1 MPRKMAGSAM
11 RTMEASIV
19 AMSIPSVVMNNA
31 AHLWR
36 SLTAGE
42 PSMWPAAEGTAVMAT
57 TTGPPTGRERSA
69 SVVCWMPPPADL
81 TGRRASCASGIL
93 PSAYVS
99 LTGTRR
105 SVSGDRIRM
114 ARTHT
119 NYAVTFV
126 VLGTAAL
133 AFSLLQSLIIPAIPQ
148 LEQTLHTSE
157 SGASWLLTAYL
168 LSAAIAT
175 PILGRVGD
183 MVGKERVIVA
193 VLVALTVGSLLSALA
208 TSLPVML
215 VGRVIQGTGGAVFPL
230 AFGIIRDEFPAER
243 VGGAIGVMSA
253 ILGAG
258 AGAGIVLAGPILV
271 HLNYHWLF
279 WIPMIMSATA
289 TVATFVFVPE
299 SPVRAPGRINW
310 LGASLM
316 SAWLVTGLLAISYA
330 PTWGWGDSSV
340 LGLLGATAVLI
351 VVWAVSENRSDS
363 PLVDMKM
370 MRIPAVWS
378 TNLAALLFGFGM
390 FAMFITLPQFT
401 ETPTRAGYGFGASV
415 TQSGLYLA
423 PFAGAMV
430 IFAPMTGRLSKA
442 VGSKMVLVAGSLF
455 CASSYLLL
463 VLEHTQQWSI
473 YTASGLL
480 GIGIAL
486 GFASMANLIID
497 AVPAEQTGVATGM
510 NTNIRNIGAALGSG
524 IATSLVVSG
533 LLPDGFPKEH
543 GYMLAFAV
551 SGLALVV
558 AALAALTIPKR
569 AAPSVVAREAHPGL
583 TAEAEVIVG
592 AVAFGPEDLA

>member
-1 MPRKMAGSAM
+1 
-11 RTMEASIV
+11 
-19 AMSIPSVVMNNA
+19 
-31 AHLWR
+31 
-36 SLTAGE
+36 
-42 PSMWPAAEGTAVMAT
+42 
-57 TTGPPTGRERSA
+57 
-69 SVVCWMPPPADL
+69 
-81 TGRRASCASGIL
+81 
-93 PSAYVS
+93 
-99 LTGTRR
+99 
-105 SVSGDRIRM
+105 M
-114 ARTHT
+114 ARRQT
-119 NYAVTFV
+119 NYALSFA

-183 MVGKERVIVA
+183 MLGKEKIIVA
-193 VLVALTVGSLLSALA
+193 VLIALTVGSLLSALA
-208 TSLPVML
+208 TSLPLML
-215 VGRVIQGTGGAVFPL
+215 VGRVIQGTGGAIFPL

-243 VGGAIGVMSA
+243 VAGAIGVMSA

-279 WIPMIMSATA
+279 WIPMIMSAVA
-289 TVATFVFVPE
+289 TIATFVFVPE

-310 LGASLM
+310 LGAFLM

-330 PTWGWGDSSV
+330 PTWGWGNTSV
-340 LGLLGATAVLI
+340 LGLLAATAVLI
-351 VVWAVSENRSDS
+351 VIWAISENRSTS

-390 FAMFITLPQFT
+390 FAMFVDPAAVHRDADPRRLRVRGVGHPVRPLP
-401 ETPTRAGYGFGASV
+401 GAV
-415 TQSGLYLA
+415 RRRHGDLRPHDRA
-423 PFAGAMV
+423 PFEGV
-430 IFAPMTGRLSKA
+430 RLED
-442 VGSKMVLVAGSLF
+442 GPDRRITVLR
-455 CASSYLLL
+455 ASSYLLL
-463 VLEHTQQWSI
+463 LLDHTQQWSI
-473 YTASGLL
+473 YAATGLL

-486 GFASMANLIID
+486 GFASMANLIIE

-533 LLPDGFPKEH
+533 LLPDGFPKQH

-569 AAPSVVAREAHPGL
+569 TTASIVEREPHPAL

-592 AVAFGPEDLA
+592 AIAFGPEDLA

>member
-1 MPRKMAGSAM
+1 M
-11 RTMEASIV
+11 
-19 AMSIPSVVMNNA
+19 
-31 AHLWR
+31 
-36 SLTAGE
+36 
-42 PSMWPAAEGTAVMAT
+42 
-57 TTGPPTGRERSA
+57 
-69 SVVCWMPPPADL
+69 
-81 TGRRASCASGIL
+81 
-93 PSAYVS
+93 
-99 LTGTRR
+99 
-105 SVSGDRIRM
+105 
-114 ARTHT
+114 
-119 NYAVTFV
+119 
-126 VLGTAAL
+126 
-133 AFSLLQSLIIPAIPQ
+133 
-148 LEQTLHTSE
+148 TS
-157 SGASWLLTAYL
+157 SP
-168 LSAAIAT
+168 LSAFA
-175 PILGRVGD
+175 
-183 MVGKERVIVA
+183 
-193 VLVALTVGSLLSALA
+193 
-208 TSLPVML
+208 
-215 VGRVIQGTGGAVFPL
+215 
-230 AFGIIRDEFPAER
+230 
-243 VGGAIGVMSA
+243 GAIGVMSA

-271 HLNYHWLF
+271 HLNYHWLY
-279 WIPMIMSATA
+279 WIPMIMSAVA
-289 TVATFVFVPE
+289 TISTFVFVPE

-310 LGASLM
+310 IGATLM

-330 PTWGWGDSSV
+330 PTWGWGDASV

-390 FAMFITLPQFT
+390 FAMFVTLPQFT

-423 PFAGAMV
+423 PFAVAMV

-442 VGSKMVLVAGSLF
+442 VGSKMVLVTGSLV

-463 VLEHTQQWSI
+463 VLDHTQQWSI
-473 YTASGLL
+473 YAASGLL

-486 GFASMANLIID
+486 GFASMANLIIE

-524 IATSLVVSG
+524 IATSLIVSG
-533 LLPDGFPKEH
+533 LLPDGFPREH
-543 GYMLAFAV
+543 GYLLAFAV

-569 AAPSVVAREAHPGL
+569 TAPSVVAHESHPAL

-592 AVAFGPEDLA
+592 AIAFGPEDLA

>member
-1 MPRKMAGSAM
+1 
-11 RTMEASIV
+11 
-19 AMSIPSVVMNNA
+19 
-31 AHLWR
+31 
-36 SLTAGE
+36 
-42 PSMWPAAEGTAVMAT
+42 
-57 TTGPPTGRERSA
+57 
-69 SVVCWMPPPADL
+69 
-81 TGRRASCASGIL
+81 
-93 PSAYVS
+93 
-99 LTGTRR
+99 
-105 SVSGDRIRM
+105 M
-114 ARTHT
+114 ARSHTH
-119 NYAVTFV
+119 YALTFA

-183 MVGKERVIVA
+183 MVGKEKIIVA
-193 VLVALTVGSLLSALA
+193 VLIALTVGSLISALA
-208 TSLPVML
+208 TTLPVML
-215 VGRVIQGTGGAVFPL
+215 VGRVIQGAGGAVFPL
-230 AFGIIRDEFPAER
+230 AFGIIRDEFPAQR
-243 VGGAIGVMSA
+243 VAGAIGVMSA
-253 ILGAG
+253 ILGVG

-279 WIPMIMSATA
+279 WIPMIMSAAA
-289 TVATFVFVPE
+289 TIATFVFVPE

-310 LGASLM
+310 FGATLM
-316 SAWLVTGLLAISYA
+316 SCWLVTGLLAISYA
-330 PTWGWGDSSV
+330 PTWGWGSSSV
-340 LGLLGATAVLI
+340 LGLLVATAVLI

-401 ETPTRAGYGFGASV
+401 ETPTHAGYGFGASV

-423 PFAGAMV
+423 PFAVAMV
-430 IFAPMTGRLSKA
+430 IVAPMTGRLSRA

-455 CASSYLLL
+455 AASSYLLL
-463 VLEHTQQWSI
+463 VLDHSQQWSI
-473 YTASGLL
+473 YAASGLL

-486 GFASMANLIID
+486 GFASMANLIIE
-497 AVPAEQTGVATGM
+497 AVPPEQTGVATGM

-533 LLPDGFPKEH
+533 LLPDGYPKEH
-543 GYMLAFAV
+543 GYVLAFAV
-551 SGLALVV
+551 SGIALVI
-558 AALAALTIPKR
+558 AAFAALTIPKR
-569 AAPSVVAREAHPGL
+569 TMPSIVARESHPAL

-592 AVAFGPEDLA
+592 AIAFGPEDLA